1 VIVLTGFQ
9 GRPTQTALSL
19 SLSLTEKEQKLLERD
34 IIIRERKIT
43 LRLSTPDSLFIR
55 KYIFP
60 SNS

>member
-9 GRPTQTALSL
+9 GRATQTALSL

-34 IIIRERKIT
+34 IIRERKIT